1 MRSDNPNQI
10 EARDSRPVTPLSRRR
25 PTLHRS
31 FSIMVAVVAPSS
43 RPRHANGMAAAF
55 SPTGTYILSAIDCS
69 PQCCTSASPPSP
81 SPTLR
86 PPPARHEAY
95 APLAQRRA
103 ANSADTRMRR
113 RRCASAV
120 LWLRRDEMRT
130 WDNPALA
137 AAAAFVGSLVVVV
150 AIEGAGE
157 WRSGARDLR
166 RSVAALG
173 GVCVVRLGGVGAVR
187 EVVGEVC
194 AGVVFCNRHGG
205 EVGTRVVCVPGW
217 GGLVERPFRLPPG
230 PPGLRSVEWDVGFG
244 GESAAR
250 ARLEREVAR
259 GGCGMALVMSFGV
272 EVRAG
277 FLALRRVARAGKG
290 RLGWAG
296 GWRNALRCAPAPA
309 LLAGSV
315 AAYDVNGGDRRGI
328 EWDAEKKAFK
338 LKEWE
343 HAETERLMN
352 AKERGIEFV
361 RRRKMFFYRA
371 FIPDDVTPDYY
382 AFSAWRFAQ
391 RCMSAT
397 VGVFGTQALLLALG
411 VKSGRIGQAAAFSW
425 VLKDGLGRVGKM
437 VWASGMGK
445 DFDVD
450 PKRWRFRSAL
460 LYAIGN
466 GMEIGT
472 QIFPASFLVV
482 ATIANSM
489 KQVSMLTSSA
499 TRNAM
504 YRSFG
509 GRAQNIANIT
519 AKGEAQIVVADLI
532 GMSCGIYLSKRI
544 GTSRTNVLTAYS
556 ILTALDTFGIYM
568 ELRQVVFRTLNAERS
583 SLVIEQYVKNGQIIS
598 PSDVS
603 RMERIFLKPR
613 YKSRSRFSSIAKA
626 ASDPQEL
633 EMLLKVFRKE
643 RFIVSLPTRGRLPR
657 SPPGPC
663 RVVLRNDA
671 RHEDVLRA
679 LLTVGFLRDCP
690 KIAKGGLWR
699 NGNGSAEVTLRAAC
713 KSANRSTASLMSEL
727 VKRGWSV
734 DNLLFGTV
742 KRGASWGTARPVGT

>member
-1 MRSDNPNQI
+1 M
-10 EARDSRPVTPLSRRR
+10 
-25 PTLHRS
+25 
-31 FSIMVAVVAPSS
+31 AP
-43 RPRHANGMAAAF
+43 AF
-55 SPTGTYILSAIDCS
+55 APTGTYILSAVS
-69 PQCCTSASPPSP
+69 WRPQCSTAPSRPLP
-81 SPTLR
+81 SPTAR
-86 PPPARHEAY
+86 TPPARHEAH

-103 ANSADTRMRR
+103 AGSADTRRR
-113 RRCASAV
+113 RRSATAV

-137 AAAAFVGSLVVVV
+137 IAAAFVGSLVVVV
-150 AIEGAGE
+150 AIEGRGE
-157 WRSGARDLR
+157 WRSGASDLR

-173 GVCVVRLGGVGAVR
+173 GVCVVRFGGMGAVR
-187 EVVGEVC
+187 AVVEEVG
-194 AGVVFCNRHGG
+194 AAVVFCNRHGG
-205 EVGTRVVCVPGW
+205 QVGARVVCVPGW
-217 GGLVERPFRLPPG
+217 GGLVERPVRLPPG
-230 PPGLRSVEWDVGFG
+230 PPGLQSVEGGVGWG

-259 GGCGMALVMSFGV
+259 GVRGMALVMSFSV

-277 FLALRRVARAGKG
+277 FLALQRVARAGK
-290 RLGWAG
+290 RRIGWA
-296 GWRNALRCAPAPA
+296 GWRNALPCAPAPV

-315 AAYDVNGGDRRGI
+315 AAYDVDGGDRRGI

-338 LKEWE
+338 LKEWD
-343 HAETERLMN
+343 HTETERQMN
-352 AKERGIEFV
+352 AKERGNEFV

-382 AFSAWRFAQ
+382 SFSAWRFAQ

-460 LYAIGN
+460 LYAVGN
-466 GMEIGT
+466 GMEIVT

-544 GTSRTNVLTAYS
+544 GTSRANVLTAYS
-556 ILTALDTFGIYM
+556 ILTALDIFGIYM

-583 SLVIEQYVKNGQIIS
+583 SLVIEQFVQNGQIIS

-626 ASDPQEL
+626 ANDPQEL

-643 RFIVSLPTRGRLPR
+643 RFIVSLPSRGRYPR

-690 KIAKGGLWR
+690 KVAKGGMWR
-699 NGNGSAEVTLRAAC
+699 NGNGSAESTLRAAC

-742 KRGASWGTARPVGT
+742 KRGASWGTAKPVGS